1 MQLETE
7 RLILRPPST
16 LDAPRMSG
24 LGGEYEVARG
34 TLTMPHPYTE
44 ADASDFID
52 STKVGWEKL
61 SPCIFAI
68 IHKAEQALIGM
79 IGVHTRAEH
88 KHADLGYWI
97 GIPYWNQGYATEA
110 ARGTI
115 DWCFEQLG
123 LNRVYAEHFG
133 SNPAS
138 GKVMQKIGM
147 TYEGTLRQHYIR
159 FGAVQD
165 VLIYS
170 ILRSEWA
177 ARQKS
182 R

>member
-7 RLILRPPST
+7 RLILRPPSL
-16 LDAPRMSG
+16 LDAPRLCA
-24 LGGEYEVARG
+24 LGGEYDVAKG
-34 TLTMPHPYTE
+34 TLTMPHPYSRE
-44 ADASDFID
+44 DAITFIEGTRA
-52 STKVGWEKL
+52 SWEKL

-68 IHKAEQALIGM
+68 VLKAEQALIGM
-79 IGVHTRAEH
+79 IGLHTRQEH

-110 ARGTI
+110 AQSTL
-115 DWCFEQLG
+115 DWGFEQFR
-123 LNRVYAEHFG
+123 LNRIYAEHFG

-138 GKVMQKIGM
+138 GQVMQKIGM

-159 FGAVQD
+159 FGEVQD

-170 ILRSEWA
+170 ILRDEWKA
-177 ARQKS
+177 AQK
-182 R
+182 